1 MFAKYAPS
9 CMIAFSQTMHHLV
22 WLPRHSLDYLLKLL
36 KILRPYSVNK
46 IYEPTLSTSLIPLIG
61 SSAEVSR
68 FFYCKLV
75 TIPENWTFCK
85 RTANRGLRSWK
96 ASKYEF
102 KSRPGIRQDNLRTEI
117 KIVIEN
123 TSTNKSGSLLF
134 IHFFLRR
141 SSLTQGTNLIN
152 RRRHHFWSSLTC
164 FRSNLSLC
172 GIPCRWQ
179 VHNSWRSCNSND
191 ILFLF
196 MVMIIN
202 VEK

>member
-123 TSTNKSGSLLF
+123 TSTNKSGPNICYIQIWREDKLTFSF
-134 IHFFLRR
+134 IPSKQKHWSYRHI
-141 SSLTQGTNLIN
+141 SN
-152 RRRHHFWSSLTC
+152 R
-164 FRSNLSLC
+164 
-172 GIPCRWQ
+172 I
-179 VHNSWRSCNSND
+179 
-191 ILFLF
+191 
-196 MVMIIN
+196 
-202 VEK
+202 E